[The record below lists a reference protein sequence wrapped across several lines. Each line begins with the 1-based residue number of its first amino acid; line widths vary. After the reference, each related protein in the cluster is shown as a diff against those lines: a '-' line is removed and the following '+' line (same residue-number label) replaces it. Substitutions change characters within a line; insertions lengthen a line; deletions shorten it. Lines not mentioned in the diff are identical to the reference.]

1 MAVII
6 ETSPRMQSL
15 SEEKKEETNLKA
27 LLTGVVLTL
36 LFVGVI
42 ALAAFIYLGAM
53 GRDASLSEDSDDF
66 EYAGG
71 ADDGRYGGGRGGG
84 VGSGGWVVLPKGD
97 GYRPTGPQG
106 STTLASSGGQPK
118 WTTTTLKPDGRHLA
132 AEFINASLN
141 WNFAPC
147 DDFYKFVCSRFAGN
161 KTVLGYMHD
170 YTQQAVREMLSSIH
184 IPSRRQKPT
193 EKAAA
198 LFRACTRLGSSTP
211 YSEVHYLKCFLG
223 RMGLDFSNMTYDPDF
238 NILARIGR
246 LSFELGMP
254 AFAKFSLHKSPP
266 DIPDYILKVEIN
278 SEDQDWLEAKHEKFS
293 SADLTSHYTE
303 YLRDYDSSIVVTKI
317 SESIISSERAMR
329 DLISSLRKDKSGMT
343 MTTVE
348 KLGSFTESHVSN
360 GQWVWLVSRFT
371 SKNFTATD
379 TVLVLDSAP
388 SVVGLLMDRGRL
400 ARHDARVL
408 LAWTLVH
415 RLLPFA
421 HSKWFL
427 KNSAEYTSVEAFT
440 SSVCYRTVSSVMSM
454 AVYHRYFSN
463 FVPPKVVES
472 AESMVRSLMDTLEV
486 KVSRTSWI
494 KEPVRSVLLT
504 KAREMALLMA
514 YPDEYRNETA
524 VVDFYA
530 RFPDVGAEFFTP
542 YVASLRLL
550 TMRIFRGHVN
560 AVFKPAHVNALFNFE
575 ENIIKVY
582 AGILQPPV
590 FFYGAPAAINY
601 GGLGQVAGHEMMHAY
616 DVQGIALDRKNRPID
631 FKQTFTMRQYEKK
644 LLCLR
649 DSYMRA
655 EPSSRARSLSDRTDS
670 EGFADYAGLLLAH
683 AAFQKLPAE
692 EREAVLPGIGLTAE
706 HLFYVAHCAKWCVSP
721 SWRRHRHP
729 LGRYWP
735 ARSRC
740 IVPLQNMPEFTAA
753 YQCKPGDLMK
763 PETRCRFW

>member
-1 MAVII
+1 MMASTVSNPAFVPDFCY
-6 ETSPRMQSL
+6 ETVTGVMSL
-15 SEEKKEETNLKA
+15 AVTYRYFSTAVPSSALRYAKGIWFNLLSSLRDKISGASWIKNPVRDMLSSKAATMGLLLAYPGEFSNDSLLEAFYGECRLSAKILGHETMHAFDIKGITVDAGLRPVNFKNTTTMREYNAKVLCLRASYEKEESKFRARTTDHK
-27 LLTGVVLTL
+27 TDSEG
-36 LFVGVI
+36 FV
-42 ALAAFIYLGAM
+42 
-53 GRDASLSEDSDDF
+53 D
-66 EYAGG
+66 YAGLLL
-71 ADDGRYGGGRGGG
+71 AHDAYRKLPDEERAAVLPG
-84 VGSGGWVVLPKGD
+84 VGLNAEQTFFV
-97 GYRPTGPQG
+97 
-106 STTLASSGGQPK
+106 AHCIK
-118 WTTTTLKPDGRHLA
+118 WCTPDKRNKRIPGAWYWHRRSRTTTTLKPDGRHLA

-161 KTVLGYMHD
+161 KTVLGY
-170 YTQQAVREMLSSIH
+170 
-184 IPSRRQKPT
+184 
-193 EKAAA
+193 
-198 LFRACTRLGSSTP
+198 
-211 YSEVHYLKCFLG
+211 
-223 RMGLDFSNMTYDPDF
+223 
-238 NILARIGR
+238 
-246 LSFELGMP
+246 
-254 AFAKFSLHKSPP
+254 
-266 DIPDYILKVEIN
+266 VEIN

-317 SESIISSERAMR
+317 SESIISSERAR
-329 DLISSLRKDKSGMT
+329 
-343 MTTVE
+343 
-348 KLGSFTESHVSN
+348 
-360 GQWVWLVSRFT
+360 QWVWLVSRFT

-454 AVYHRYFSN
+454 AVYHRYFST

-486 KVSRTSWI
+486 KVSSTSWI

-524 VVDFYA
+524 VVDFYGLLKHNAFVFLFCMDAA

-601 GGLGQVAGHEMMHAY
+601 GGLGQA
-616 DVQGIALDRKNRPID
+616 Q
-631 FKQTFTMRQYEKK
+631 
-644 LLCLR
+644 CLN
-649 DSYMRA
+649 DSYAALEGVQA
-655 EPSSRARSLSDRTDS
+655 E
-670 EGFADYAGLLLAH
+670 
-683 AAFQKLPAE
+683 
-692 EREAVLPGIGLTAE
+692 
-706 HLFYVAHCAKWCVSP
+706 
-721 SWRRHRHP
+721 
-729 LGRYWP
+729 
-735 ARSRC
+735 
-740 IVPLQNMPEFTAA
+740 
-753 YQCKPGDLMK
+753 
-763 PETRCRFW
+763 